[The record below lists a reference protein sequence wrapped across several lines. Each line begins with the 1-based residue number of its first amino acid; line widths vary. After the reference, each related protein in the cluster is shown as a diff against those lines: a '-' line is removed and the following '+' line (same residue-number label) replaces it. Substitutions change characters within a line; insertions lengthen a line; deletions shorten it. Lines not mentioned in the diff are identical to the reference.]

1 MIGTDSSAFWDH
13 YVDSTGGNGAIGQK
27 TARADL
33 LSWAHELTLIKS
45 HPFFLFS
52 ICVICLICL
61 FGMCD

>member
-45 HPFFLFS
+45 HPFFCSPF
-52 ICVICLICL
+52 V
-61 FGMCD
+61 